1 MLENI
6 PHENLDAPDIVLFL
20 MSLIIIGLVV
30 LVKNGF
36 LREWR
41 MAKWVIKDVKRIWQR
56 GADEV
61 PQTEGIIISHVI
73 GVMGLF
79 GIVSRFLDLY
89 IATEI
94 VIALFV
100 IRQISGGIVTL
111 STRYGQLSRD
121 HLSLDRHLKMWFGL
135 SVALYSLVVSLQ
147 PQNSPF
153 QDLNIFIAMWL
164 LWSVYRMVKVFQT
177 ARKRLNSILYSFLYL
192 CALEI
197 LPIMVLAQLAIT
209 YLAGD

>member
-6 PHENLDAPDIVLFL
+6 PHENLDSPDIVLFL
-20 MSLIIIGLVV
+20 MSLSIIGLVV
-30 LVKNGF
+30 WVKHGF

-41 MAKWVIKDVKRIWQR
+41 MARWVIKDVKRIWQR

-61 PQTEGIIISHVI
+61 PQTEGIIISHAI

-89 IATEI
+89 IATGI
-94 VIALFV
+94 VLALFV

-111 STRYGQLSRD
+111 STRYAQLSRD
-121 HLSLDRHLKMWFGL
+121 HLSIDRHLKMWFGL

-147 PQNSPF
+147 PQNSSL
-153 QDLNIFIAMWL
+153 QDLDIFIAMWL
-164 LWSVYRMVKVFQT
+164 LWSVYRMGKVFQT

-209 YLAGD
+209 YIAGD